1 MKRQTFIAYIL
12 TILLLLSLFLILNL
26 IFTRLTIYQTI
37 PHLLAALVVLLL
49 LNPLLKIID
58 VTITRLINKK
68 QVFLQIQLN
77 QLQAEVTYITHL
89 LRLQRVL
96 IRRVAELMHVQ
107 AASLFLLDEV
117 NAVYELSDGL
127 GVTQKDKRKIQ
138 FQASGGLLV
147 WLRMEKK
154 ALYLPKLQRHE
165 RFQYLGKEEKEKISR
180 LQSEL
185 VIPMIF
191 GGDVV
196 GLLLLGPKPHKASYT
211 SDEIKLLQEVAN
223 HAAQAI
229 INATAHRD
237 LTSMDREI
245 IRYQNR
251 IRALE
256 AKSTEYQKSYQALM
270 DYIKT
275 GILVMKTGDQIVDL
289 NQSFRDSI
297 LPDLNKRFEEFL
309 FKKINEKP
317 NSK

>member
-1 MKRQTFIAYIL
+1 MKRQTLIAYTL
-12 TILLLLSLFLILNL
+12 TILLLLGLFFILNL
-26 IFTRLTIYQTI
+26 IFTQLPINQTI
-37 PHLLAALVVLLL
+37 SHLLAVLVVLLL
-49 LNPLLKIID
+49 LNPLLKIIA
-58 VTITRLINKK
+58 VTISRLINKK
-68 QVFLQIQLN
+68 QLFLQIQLN
-77 QLQAEVTYITHL
+77 QLQEEVKYITHL

-96 IRRVAELMHVQ
+96 IRRVAELMRVQ
-107 AASLFLLDEV
+107 VASLFLLDEV

-138 FQASGGLLV
+138 FKASGGLLV

-180 LQSEL
+180 LQSDL
-185 VIPMIF
+185 IIPMIF
-191 GGDVV
+191 GDNVV
-196 GLLLLGPKPHKASYT
+196 GLLFLGHKPNKASYT
-211 SDEIKLLQEVAN
+211 TEEIQLLQEVAN

-251 IRALE
+251 IRTLE
-256 AKSTEYQKSYQALM
+256 GKVSEYQKSYQTLM

-275 GILVMKTGDQIVDL
+275 GIFVMKTGEQIVDL
-289 NQSFRDSI
+289 NQSFRESI
-297 LPDLNKRFEEFL
+297 LPDLNKRFEEFVV
-309 FKKINEKP
+309 KKMNERQ

>member
-1 MKRQTFIAYIL
+1 M
-12 TILLLLSLFLILNL
+12 
-26 IFTRLTIYQTI
+26 
-37 PHLLAALVVLLL
+37 VLLL

-58 VTITRLINKK
+58 VAISRLINKK
-68 QVFLQIQLN
+68 QLFLQIQLN
-77 QLQAEVTYITHL
+77 QLQEEVKYITHL

-96 IRRVAELMHVQ
+96 IRRVAELMRVQ
-107 AASLFLLDEV
+107 VASLFLLDEV
-117 NAVYELSDGL
+117 NAVYELSDGF

-138 FQASGGLLV
+138 FKASGGLLV

-165 RFQYLGKEEKEKISR
+165 RFKYLGKEEKEKISR
-180 LQSEL
+180 LQSDL
-185 VIPMIF
+185 IIPMIL
-191 GGDVV
+191 GDNVV
-196 GLLLLGPKPHKASYT
+196 GLLLLGPKSNKASYT
-211 SDEIKLLQEVAN
+211 NEEIQLLQEVAN

-251 IRALE
+251 IRTLE
-256 AKSTEYQKSYQALM
+256 VKLAEYQKSYQTLM
-270 DYIKT
+270 DYVKT
-275 GILVMKTGDQIVDL
+275 GILVMKAGDQIVDL

-309 FKKINEKP
+309 FKKINEKL
-317 NSK
+317 NSR